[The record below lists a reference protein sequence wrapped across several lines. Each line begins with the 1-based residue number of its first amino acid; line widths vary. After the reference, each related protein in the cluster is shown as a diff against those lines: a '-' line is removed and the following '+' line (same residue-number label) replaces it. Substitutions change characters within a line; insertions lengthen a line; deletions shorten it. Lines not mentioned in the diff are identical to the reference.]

1 MISEY
6 FYNNMSLEKY
16 ILLLISFGFILLV
29 ISHLTNIFFIK
40 FNILDFPNE
49 RKIHKKPIPNSGGTI
64 LIVSIFL
71 FYIILNS
78 IFKINLYFYTNIIII
93 SLIFYI
99 LGLIDDL
106 KSPRTVIK
114 IFLIF
119 IILILS
125 LLQFSELVVSELRF
139 NYIYEQSISLGY
151 LAIPFTIFC
160 VFMFFNAL
168 NYSDGKNGICISYS
182 IFLMIFLSLINS
194 DYDNDFF
201 NHFIILSLLIIL
213 IYNLSNK
220 LFLGNSGV
228 NFISIFL
235 SLLIIKIYN
244 FDKNILFCD
253 EIFLLMLIPG
263 VDAAR
268 VTILRIYK
276 KISPFSP
283 DRNHLH
289 HYLSKFI
296 NNNYIWVIYLFLS
309 SLPIIVLYI
318 SSNFLIAVFIPI
330 IIYTLLI
337 FKSFNY

>member
-6 FYNNMSLEKY
+6 FYTYMSLEKY
-16 ILLLISFGFILLV
+16 ILLLISLAFILLI
-29 ISHLTNIFFIK
+29 ISHIINIFFIR

-49 RKIHKKPIPNSGGTI
+49 RKIHKKPIPISGGTI
-64 LIVSIFL
+64 LIVSILL
-71 FYIILNS
+71 FYIILVG
-78 IFKINLYFYTNIIII
+78 IFKIDLYFYINIIII

-99 LGLIDDL
+99 MGLIDDL
-106 KSPRTVIK
+106 KNPRTVIK

-125 LLQFSELVVSELRF
+125 LLQFNELVISELRF
-139 NYIYEQSISLGY
+139 NYIYEQNISLGY
-151 LAIPFTIFC
+151 FAIPFTIFC

-194 DYDNDFF
+194 NSDNDFF
-201 NHFIILSLLIIL
+201 NHFIILSLLILL
-213 IYNLSNK
+213 IYNLRNK

-228 NFISIFL
+228 NFISIFV
-235 SLLIIKIYN
+235 SFLIIKIYN
-244 FDKNILFCD
+244 LDKNILFCD

-263 VDAAR
+263 MDAAR

-276 KISPFSP
+276 KISPVSP
-283 DRNHLH
+283 DRNHFH

-296 NNNYIWVIYLFLS
+296 NNNYIWIVYLFLS
-309 SLPIIVLYI
+309 SLPIIFLYI
-318 SSNFLIAVFIPI
+318 SSNFLIATLIPI

-337 FKSFNY
+337 FKSFNN